1 MAFFGGLIL
10 SAEISIFSVTGTL
23 ALTKVANAHCCSEA
37 ERAGNGQPG
46 EEKTLGRHYCSL
58 PVPKGDLQQ
67 KWGGTLGQGVE

>member
-46 EEKTLGRHYCSL
+46 EKKDPGRCYSSL
-58 PVPKGDLQQ
+58 PVLKGGL
-67 KWGGTLGQGVE
+67 